1 MVSLGTQSE
10 SQAPYMAQGASHD
23 LFLTHAS
30 NLTAC
35 HSPINSQQL
44 STHFQ
49 SLQNTVLCLLCLKD
63 PSPTIYGLFLSRQF
77 HCYASACGCLPEQ
90 GCSPAQHPISLFIYP
105 TLIGPQVVE

>member
-10 SQAPYMAQGASHD
+10 SQAPYMAQGASRD
-23 LFLTHAS
+23 LILTHAS

-49 SLQNTVLCLLCLKD
+49 SLKNTVLCSLCLKD

-77 HCYASACGCLPEQ
+77 HCDGKCLWL
-90 GCSPAQHPISLFIYP
+90 PA
-105 TLIGPQVVE
+105 